1 MNVALH
7 VPNIST
13 SSPSAQAGG
22 GLDLG
27 VELAIPGA
35 RSVCCVERE
44 AFAVAQLVSAM
55 EAGLMAPAPIWSD
68 ARTFDGRAWRG
79 AVDGLIGGIPCQ
91 GHSLAGKQAGK
102 PSTSAISGRQRAA
115 SSSRPA
121 LGSSLLK
128 TSPGCSRPGMTKSLA
143 RDRVLE
149 TFAELG
155 FAVEGGLFTAAE
167 VGAPHKR
174 ERIFILAVAD
184 SVSQFS
190 ERGRPEGIRGT
201 CVASEAETRI
211 RQRRGHD
218 TGDGG
223 ECVADAGGE
232 RLQRRKLGRSSRR
245 GNRTE
250 ALRSTSEFCSPLVG
264 DADRIRE
271 CEPDD
276 TDGAVTREVSRGSS
290 GGPGRRRSST
300 MDNTSIPGEGP
311 ISIQSRRQDEA
322 DADIDRPSIFPP
334 GPSDADAWRF
344 VLDRS
349 PDLEPSIRRMADGM
363 AFHVDELRMLGNG
376 VVPLEAA
383 YALRTL
389 VARLAARAPARTL
402 FLVRAMGLELT

>member
-1 MNVALH
+1 MWLY
-7 VPNIST
+7 VPNQST
-13 SSPSAQAGG
+13 SSPSAQGGG

-27 VELAIPGA
+27 VELAIPDA
-35 RSVCCVERE
+35 RAVCMVERE
-44 AFAVAQLVSAM
+44 AFAVAKLVSAM
-55 EAGLMAPAPIWSD
+55 EAGLLASAPIWSD

-91 GHSLAGKQAGK
+91 PHSLAGRKRGSHDERDLWSTARRIIVQSRVRFVLIENVGGMLSAGDDEI
-102 PSTSAISGRQRAA
+102 AGAQ
-115 SSSRPA
+115 
-121 LGSSLLK
+121 
-128 TSPGCSRPGMTKSLA
+128 
-143 RDRVLE
+143 RVLRDLR
-149 TFAELG
+149 ELG
-155 FAVEGGLFTAAE
+155 FEVEAGLFTAAE